1 MSRLDFTVQE
11 KVYFELNKQNRTT
24 ADTDSK
30 FLKENDTLSKMQEEI
45 DLQDWLEIF
54 EEDQVKLQGCR

>member
-11 KVYFELNKQNRTT
+11 KVYFELNKQDRTT
-24 ADTDSK
+24 TDTDSK
-30 FLKENDTLSKMQEEI
+30 FLKENDTLGKMQEEI